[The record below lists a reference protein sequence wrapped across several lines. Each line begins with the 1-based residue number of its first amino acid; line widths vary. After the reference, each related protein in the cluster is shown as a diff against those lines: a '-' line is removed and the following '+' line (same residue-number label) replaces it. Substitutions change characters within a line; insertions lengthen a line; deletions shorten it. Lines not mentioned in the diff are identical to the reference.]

1 METNNPSGKRVS
13 KDELEYERAIKKLNL
28 WERRF
33 KLILGSTFIIIP
45 FTYAYLRAIFNWP
58 DVPFR
63 TIAPF
68 EVIGFI
74 TLFQLRFRDALVLV
88 MGNLGLLF
96 TRISTSLPEE
106 EEAKKREGITNE

>member
-1 METNNPSGKRVS
+1 METKQPPVS
-13 KDELEYERAIKKLNL
+13 RKLAHDELEYERAIRKLNL

-33 KLILGSTFIIIP
+33 KLTLGTVFISTP
-45 FTYAYLRAIFNWP
+45 FAYAYLRVIFGWP

-74 TLFQLRFRDALVLV
+74 TLFQLKFRDALVLV
-88 MGNLGLLF
+88 MGNLGILF
-96 TRISTSLPEE
+96 TKISASLPEG
-106 EEAKKREGITNE
+106 EGDSKEDTA

>member
-1 METNNPSGKRVS
+1 METNNPSPRRVNRE
-13 KDELEYERAIKKLNL
+13 ELEYERAIKKLNL

-33 KLILGSTFIIIP
+33 KLILGSVFIGVP
-45 FTYAYLRAIFNWP
+45 FTYAYLRAIFGWP
-58 DVPFR
+58 EVPFR

-88 MGNLGLLF
+88 LGNLGILF
-96 TRISTSLPEE
+96 TKVSAGLPDEPAKGGG
-106 EEAKKREGITNE
+106 EEA